1 MEDNKIK
8 PVLKPQTRFGYD
20 ELQKKKQYKK
30 NNKKKNDKKSPSDD
44 GNVIDEFA

>member
-8 PVLKPQTRFGYD
+8 PVSQPQTRFRYD

-30 NNKKKNDKKSPSDD
+30 NNKKNNDKKSPSDD